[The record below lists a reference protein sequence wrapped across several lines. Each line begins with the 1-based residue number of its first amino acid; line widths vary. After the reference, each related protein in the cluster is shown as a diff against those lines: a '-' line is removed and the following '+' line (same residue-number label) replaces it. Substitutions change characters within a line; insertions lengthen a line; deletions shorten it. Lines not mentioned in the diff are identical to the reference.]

1 MRLELVVA
9 VLLGTYH
16 AFQGCAGAGVFIS
29 IKVSLRTTHAMY
41 RDSLIDFDLISIDVL
56 LGAVQMMDWEALPV

>member
-1 MRLELVVA
+1 
-9 VLLGTYH
+9 
-16 AFQGCAGAGVFIS
+16 
-29 IKVSLRTTHAMY
+29 MY